1 MKTLRISFIIFILI
15 FHSTFTQA
23 NVVEKS
29 EMNRGNEQSKLFSKL
44 PDDLTDIGY
53 VQVGNATF
61 TFLFWDI
68 YNSRLFTKTGK
79 YDDNSGQDLLFKI
92 NYLKDISA
100 DELIKRTVEQWQHLK
115 YDESKYQHYIPKM
128 KSIWPDIKSGDSLTL
143 YRKNQTTIF
152 YFNNEEVGNIN
163 DKSFSNLF
171 LDIWLSNNTSQP
183 KLRKQ
188 LIGE

>member
-1 MKTLRISFIIFILI
+1 M

-44 PDDLTDIGY
+44 PDDLTEIDY
-53 VQVGNATF
+53 LEVGNATF

-68 YNSRLFTKTGK
+68 YNSRLFTKTGE
-79 YDDNSGQDLLFKI
+79 YDENSDQDLLFKI
-92 NYLKDISA
+92 KYLKDISA

-128 KSIWPDIKSGDSLTL
+128 KAIWPDIKSGDSLTL
-143 YRKNQTTIF
+143 YRKNQTTLF

-163 DKSFSNLF
+163 DKRFSNLF

>member
-183 KLRKQ
+183 KLRKL

>member
-115 YDESKYQHYIPKM
+115 YDESKYQHYIPIM
-128 KSIWPDIKSGDSLTL
+128 KAIWPDIKSGDSLTL

>member
-1 MKTLRISFIIFILI
+1 MKTLRISFIIFILM

-128 KSIWPDIKSGDSLTL
+128 KAIWPDIKSGDSLTL